1 VKKPIDKPTLILN
14 EQGKKQHP
22 LVYLASL
29 ISTAE
34 IGKLLGH
41 SNHSTA
47 SIYVNRARKAPTTRI
62 PAEWV
67 LPIARY
73 LDRTPHSLR
82 PDLYL
87 PRWTVDNGN

>member
-1 VKKPIDKPTLILN
+1 VKKPIDKPTLMLSFD
-14 EQGKKQHP
+14 GKKRHP
-22 LVYLASL
+22 LVYLAGQ

-34 IGKLLGH
+34 IGRLLGH
-41 SNHSTA
+41 ANHSTA
-47 SIYVNRARKAPTTRI
+47 SIYVARARKSPTARI

-73 LDRTPHSLR
+73 LDVAPAALR

-87 PRWTVDNGN
+87 PKWTVDNGN

>member
-1 VKKPIDKPTLILN
+1 VKKIIDKPTLMLR
-14 EQGKKQHP
+14 EDGRKVHP
-22 LVYLASL
+22 LVYLATIITTS
-29 ISTAE
+29 E

-47 SIYVNRARKAPTTRI
+47 SIYVARARKAPTTRI

-67 LPIARY
+67 LPLARY
-73 LDRTPHSLR
+73 LDLAPHALR

-87 PRWTVDNGN
+87 PKWTVDNGN

>member
-1 VKKPIDKPTLILN
+1 MKKPISKPALIVD
-14 EQGKKQHP
+14 EDGKKRHP
-22 LVYLASL
+22 LVYLSSL

-47 SIYVNRARKAPTTRI
+47 SIYVARARKSPTMRI

-67 LPIARY
+67 LPLARY
-73 LDRTPHSLR
+73 MDIAPYQLR

-87 PRWTVDNGN
+87 PKWTVDNGN